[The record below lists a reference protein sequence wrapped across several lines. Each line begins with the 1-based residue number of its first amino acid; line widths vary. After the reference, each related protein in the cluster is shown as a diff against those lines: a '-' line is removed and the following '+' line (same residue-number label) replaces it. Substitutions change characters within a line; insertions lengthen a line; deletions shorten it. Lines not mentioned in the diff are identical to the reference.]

1 VGGEP
6 GNCGGSGVGEE
17 AGGHGRTVYRVQGLG
32 VRAQGLGFLNLGIAS
47 SFSGVRLGRLANEPD
62 QKHDHPILV
71 PVIYVWKT
79 VLARNADITLR
90 ILPWVFAVVPAGIPV
105 VERWRQELDLTGIT
119 PYCLYL
125 PPAYLTFGFNFP

>member
-1 VGGEP
+1 MTQGGNLER
-6 GNCGGSGVGEE
+6 N
-17 AGGHGRTVYRVQGLG
+17 GHSTRV
-32 VRAQGLGFLNLGIAS
+32 
-47 SFSGVRLGRLANEPD
+47 SFSGIRLGRLANEPD

-125 PPAYLTFGFNFP
+125 PPAYLTFGIQFPVERPRDHG